1 MTEILTAQQMRAIER
16 EAVESGRA
24 SGGALM
30 ERAGAAVVDAVMR
43 QWPELDAAP
52 GRTAVLCGPGNNGGD
67 GFVIARL
74 LADRG
79 WRPVAFLL
87 GDPERLPADAR
98 ANFERWRELGD
109 TVEARHHDVGVEE
122 AIRGADLVVDALFG
136 TGLRRPFLGPAGNF
150 GFLRDRAPWSAAGG
164 GPRVVAVDVPSGLCS
179 DSGRVLG
186 APDAQALHV
195 RADLTVALHRLKG
208 AHVLLDASI
217 APDGAGHPCGKIV
230 VAQIGL
236 DAAAGAG
243 AALTLVGRPDFA
255 RLRKR
260 AAAHKYDHG
269 HALVLSGGAGST
281 GAARLA
287 ARGALRIGA
296 GLVTLGVPGSAQQEA
311 ACQITAVMLRRVDGA
326 NDLAQA
332 LADPRISAVCLGPGL
347 GFARA
352 AELAPAAL
360 ARPDSRRT
368 VLDADALGAFADSPQ
383 ALFGML
389 HEDCALTPHMGE
401 FARLFPDIAERLAAP
416 AEAGP
421 AFSRA
426 DAARQAAARAGCV
439 ALLKGPDTVI
449 AAPDGRC
456 AVCASFGESAA
467 PWLATAGAGD
477 VLAGFVAGLAARGW
491 DLFEAAGTAAWLHAQ
506 CARRFGPGLVAE
518 DIAETLPAVL
528 ADLERGEAQG

>member
-1 MTEILTAQQMRAIER
+1 MAEILTAEQMRAIER
-16 EAVESGRA
+16 EAIDSGRA
-24 SGGALM
+24 SGRELM

-43 QWPELDAAP
+43 QWPDLDAAP
-52 GRTAVLCGPGNNGGD
+52 GRAAVLCGPGNNGGD

-79 WRPVAFLL
+79 WQPVAFLL

-98 ANFERWRELGD
+98 ANFERWRALGD
-109 TVEARHHDVGVEE
+109 TVEARHHDAGVEE
-122 AIRGADLVVDALFG
+122 TIRGADLVVDALFG
-136 TGLRRPFLGPAGNF
+136 TGLRRPFRGPVGNF
-150 GFLRDRAPWSAAGG
+150 GFLRDRASWSGPGG
-164 GPRVVAVDVPSGLCS
+164 GPRVVAVDLPSGLCA
-179 DSGRVLG
+179 DSGRALG
-186 APDAQALHV
+186 APDGRALHV

-208 AHVLLDASI
+208 AHVLLDPSL
-217 APDGAGHPCGKIV
+217 APDGAGHPCGKVV

-236 DAAAGAG
+236 DAAAGA
-243 AALTLVGRPDFA
+243 APALELIERPDFA
-255 RLRKR
+255 RLRKPE
-260 AAAHKYDHG
+260 AAHKYDHG

-326 NDLAQA
+326 DDLAQA
-332 LADPRISAVCLGPGL
+332 LADPRVSAVCLGPGL
-347 GFARA
+347 GVARA

-360 ARPDSRRT
+360 ARSDSRRT
-368 VLDADALGAFADSPQ
+368 VLDADALGAFADTPQ

-389 HEDCALTPHMGE
+389 HGNCALTPHMGE

-426 DAARQAAARAGCV
+426 DAARLASARAGCV

-477 VLAGFVAGLAARGW
+477 VLAGFAAGLAARGW

-518 DIAETLPAVL
+518 DIAETLPAVF
-528 ADLERGEAQG
+528 ADLERYQAGR

>member
-1 MTEILTAQQMRAIER
+1 MTEILTAEQMRAIER
-16 EAVESGRA
+16 GAIESGRA
-24 SGGALM
+24 SGRDLM

-43 QWPELDAAP
+43 QWPEFDAAP
-52 GRTAVLCGPGNNGGD
+52 GRAAVLCGPGNNGGD
-67 GFVIARL
+67 GFVVARL

-79 WRPVAFLL
+79 WQAVAFLL
-87 GDPERLPADAR
+87 GDPERLPDDAR
-98 ANFERWRELGD
+98 ANFERWRDLGD
-109 TVEARHHDVGVEE
+109 TVEARHRDSGVEE
-122 AIRGADLVVDALFG
+122 AIRSADLVVDALFG
-136 TGLRRPFLGPAGNF
+136 TGLRRPFEGPAGNF
-150 GFLRDRAPWSAAGG
+150 GQLQHRDPWSASGG

-179 DSGRVLG
+179 DSGRALG
-186 APDAQALHV
+186 APGRPGLHV
-195 RADLTVALHRLKG
+195 RADLTVALHRLKC
-208 AHVLLDASI
+208 AHALLDPI
-217 APDGAGHPCGKIV
+217 PAPERDGSACGKVV
-230 VAQIGL
+230 VAEIGL
-236 DAAAGAG
+236 DAAV
-243 AALTLVGRPDFA
+243 AAAPVLKLVERPDFA

-311 ACQITAVMLRRVDGA
+311 ACQLTAVMLRRVDGA
-326 NDLAQA
+326 DDLAEA
-332 LADPRISAVCLGPGL
+332 LADPRVSSVCLGPGL
-347 GFARA
+347 GVSRA

-360 ARPDSRRT
+360 TRADSRRT

-389 HEDCALTPHMGE
+389 HGNCALTPHMGE

-416 AEAGP
+416 AEEGP

-439 ALLKGPDTVI
+439 VLLKGPDTVI

-456 AVCASFGESAA
+456 AVCAAFGESAA
-467 PWLATAGAGD
+467 PWLATAGSGD

-518 DIAETLPAVL
+518 DIAETLPAVF
-528 ADLERGEAQG
+528 ADLERREAGR